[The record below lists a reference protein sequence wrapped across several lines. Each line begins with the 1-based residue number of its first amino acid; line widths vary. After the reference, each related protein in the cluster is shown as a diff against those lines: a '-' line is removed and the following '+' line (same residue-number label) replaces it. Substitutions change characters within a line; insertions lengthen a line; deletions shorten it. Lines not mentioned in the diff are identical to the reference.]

1 MVATL
6 IFPGVQRIGRQ
17 RYRSARISMELKE
30 ERRDKV
36 VQIVGQEVG
45 TSSHISIPT

>member
-1 MVATL
+1 
-6 IFPGVQRIGRQ
+6 
-17 RYRSARISMELKE
+17 MELKE